1 MKLKLTDWAS
11 VAEILGAF
19 AIVVSL
25 LFVGFQINDSNRETR
40 AATAQS
46 ALDLEMLFETQIA
59 QFAGT
64 WDKVITGM
72 PLADGEESRRG
83 IVLFNMMMTLNE
95 NRFVQMKSGF
105 LEVQPDA
112 LAEGVNWPIYQTWQQ
127 SGGYRS
133 RSREFRDFLESYRQ
147 QIAGE

>member
-1 MKLKLTDWAS
+1 MSAHEKTKLKLADWAS

-40 AATAQS
+40 AATAQA

-59 QFAGT
+59 QYAGT
-64 WDKVITGM
+64 WQKVLTGM
-72 PLADGEESRRG
+72 SLADGEESRRG

-95 NRFVQMKSGF
+95 NRRLLPATRWS
-105 LEVQPDA
+105 PA
-112 LAEGVNWPIYQTWQQ
+112 
-127 SGGYRS
+127 SHRRS
-133 RSREFRDFLESYRQ
+133 T
-147 QIAGE
+147 GNGP